1 MAFYKTWHYNK
12 AFGYD
17 PLEITGIFLTKQAL
31 TGHFGSQNVKL
42 GLALRSSTDQLFT
55 TLNKMKK

>member
-42 GLALRSSTDQLFT
+42 GLAG
-55 TLNKMKK
+55 